1 MNGHSD
7 NQPKPDFLTRLCL
20 FTILLVAWLCSG
32 GVQAQEPTTR
42 QRVLAPRVQPLSTE
56 TQQPQTVQPQPIQI
70 QQQAPASQPALQ
82 RLPERTTVQSPQLSQ
97 QQFRLRKE
105 LEELNRRKKL
115 LQQQAL
121 SSRIQLDQKQA
132 QLKQANQPQL
142 KQRLQLEIDQIN
154 AHLIDLQRGL
164 EGVDQQRQTLMMQL
178 TGSSDHPDDVEHLP
192 PGQQT
197 SAEDPKRWNPDG
209 RQNMC
214 FIATAAYG
222 SPLAQE
228 VVTLKRFRD
237 RYLLQ
242 YPVGR
247 GFVDFYYRHSPPIA
261 GYIAQHQTARTVTRM
276 LLWPV
281 VAALKHPVVFLLS
294 LILAL
299 AAWYKIFRKPA
310 VTATV

>member
-1 MNGHSD
+1 MT
-7 NQPKPDFLTRLCL
+7 PRL
-20 FTILLVAWLCSG
+20 
-32 GVQAQEPTTR
+32 
-42 QRVLAPRVQPLSTE
+42 QPLSTE
-56 TQQPQTVQPQPIQI
+56 TQQPQTATPEQIQI

-82 RLPERTTVQSPQLSQ
+82 RLPERTKLQSPQLSQ

-105 LEELNRRKKL
+105 LEELNRRKML
-115 LQQQAL
+115 LEQQAS

-132 QLKQANQPQL
+132 QLQQASQPQL
-142 KQRLQLEIDQIN
+142 KQRLKLEIDQIN

-164 EGVDQQRQTLMMQL
+164 ESLDKQMQPLMSQL
-178 TGSSDHPDDVEHLP
+178 HGSEYPDDVEHLP
-192 PGQQT
+192 SGQQT

-242 YPVGR
+242 YRLGR
-247 GFVDFYYRHSPPIA
+247 VFVDFYYRHSPPIA
-261 GYIAQHQTARTVTRM
+261 GYIAQHQTSRTVTRM

-281 VAALKHPVVFLLS
+281 VAVLKYPVVSFLG

-310 VTATV
+310 VTATA